1 MLLKKLLVLILTIGL
16 VAGVS
21 SNVLADSSSTADAE
35 TNVGIDNNQE
45 LSQGID
51 NSDRSAAS
59 VTIDDHS
66 TSKSKV
72 YNRQFVNP
80 GNTPIPGTNGF
91 FTAPTPDSSFRQVAE
106 FIYYLTGDP
115 QAVSVQLT
123 EGACEA
129 LAKGGD
135 VDSNIQIVRERLA
148 VAKAD
153 QDGVKWITI
162 SMIKPVVENGKL
174 IRVAKADLRVAGFVT
189 AEADDADTD
198 SFQVIGKLA
207 LKVIDFG
214 LDHLQITAEGAHR
227 MVEASGW
234 GIGAFTTGAKVSDGG
249 TVSGLIGGGTGYAQ
263 NEAGPEDRPW
273 IQGNAG
279 LGLVRGFDREPVN
292 YTAPVTK

>member
-1 MLLKKLLVLILTIGL
+1 MLKKMLVLILTIGL
-16 VAGVS
+16 VAGFS
-21 SNVLADSSSTADAE
+21 SNVFADSTADANA
-35 TNVGIDNNQE
+35 NVGVDNSQV
-45 LSQGID
+45 LSQGVD
-51 NSDRSAAS
+51 NSDRSAAT
-59 VTIDDHS
+59 VNIDDNS
-66 TSKSKV
+66 SNKSKV

-106 FIYYLTGDP
+106 FIYYLTGDAD
-115 QAVSVQLT
+115 AVSVQLT

-135 VDSNIQIVRERLA
+135 VDSNIQIVRQRLA

-162 SMIKPVVENGKL
+162 SMIKPVVEDGKL
-174 IRVAKADLRVAGFVT
+174 VRVAKADLRIAGFVT

-207 LKVIDFG
+207 LKVIAAN

-227 MVEASGW
+227 KVEASGF
-234 GIGAFTTGAKVSDGG
+234 GIGFYTVGAQVSQGG
-249 TVSGLIGGGTGYAQ
+249 QTSGLAGGGLGYAT

-279 LGLVRGFDREPVN
+279 LGLVRSFDREPVN

>member
-1 MLLKKLLVLILTIGL
+1 MFKKLLILIVSICL

-21 SNVLADSSSTADAE
+21 SNVLALNNQADAE
-35 TNVGIDNNQE
+35 ASSGSSIETT
-45 LSQGID
+45 D
-51 NSDRSAAS
+51 NS
-59 VTIDDHS
+59 TN
-66 TSKSKV
+66 TSKV

-106 FIYYLTGDP
+106 FIYYLTGDAN
-115 QAVSVQLT
+115 AVSVQLT

-135 VDSNIQIVRERLA
+135 VDSNIQIVRQRLA

-162 SMIKPVVENGKL
+162 SMIKPVVEDGVVVGVN
-174 IRVAKADLRVAGFVT
+174 KADLRIAGFVT

-207 LKVIDFG
+207 LKVIAAN

-227 MVEASGW
+227 KVEASGF
-234 GIGAFTTGAKVSDGG
+234 GIGFYTVGAQVSQGG
-249 TVSGLIGGGTGYAQ
+249 QTSGLAGGGLGYAT

-279 LGLVRGFDREPVN
+279 LGLVRSFDREPVD